1 METWRRTWA
10 EIDID
15 CLRFNYNQIR
25 RCVSE
30 NSEICCVVKANGY
43 GHNALRVARELSA
56 LGASWFAVSNIE
68 EALQLRYG
76 GITASVLILG
86 YTPINCAT
94 LLAENDISQCV
105 YSYEYAKELALANQ
119 SEKKIKI
126 HIKIDTGMG
135 RIGFSAIDTYDAMTS
150 VDEIFDICSLDAL
163 ETEGIFTHFA
173 ISDAGKSGED
183 YTRRQYENFMNI
195 VDSLGAKGVSFK
207 YKHCSNSAAVFEY
220 PEYQMDM
227 VRAGIVLYGLLPAD
241 EVKAPE
247 LRPVMSLKS
256 VISFVKNVKRGTSLS
271 YGCEYVAE
279 RDMRIA
285 TVPIGYAY
293 GFFRTNFSG
302 GGKVMVNGVEADIVG
317 RVCMDQM
324 MIDVSSVDSVNMGDE
339 VLIFGREGITA
350 DTLARINGTI
360 NYEIICAVGERVPRV
375 FKENGEVSDIVDA
388 VFKI

>member
-15 CLRFNYNQIR
+15 CLRFNYNKIR
-25 RCVSE
+25 KCVSDA
-30 NSEICCVVKANGY
+30 SEICCVVKANGY

-56 LGASWFAVSNIE
+56 LGALWFAVSNIE

-76 GITASVLILG
+76 GIDASVLILG
-86 YTPINCAT
+86 YTPVSCAT

-105 YSYEYAKELALANQ
+105 YSYEYAAALARENQ
-119 SEKKIKI
+119 SSKKIKI
-126 HIKIDTGMG
+126 HIKSDTGMG
-135 RIGFSAIDTYDAMTS
+135 RIGFSTVNTEDAVAS
-150 VDEIFDICSLDAL
+150 IDEICAICKLGGLDP
-163 ETEGIFTHFA
+163 EGIFTHFA
-173 ISDAGKSGED
+173 ISDGGESGRN
-183 YTRRQYENFMNI
+183 YTESQYRRFMNLI
-195 VDSLGAKGVSFK
+195 DALDKEGVHFK

-227 VRAGIVLYGLLPAD
+227 VRAGIVLYGLLPSN

-256 VISFVKNVKRGTSLS
+256 VVSFVKDVKKGTPLS
-271 YGCEYVAE
+271 YGCEYVAPE
-279 RDMRIA
+279 DMRVA
-285 TVPIGYAY
+285 TVPIGYAD

-302 GGKVMVNGVEADIVG
+302 GGKVVVNGVQADIVG

-324 MIDVSSVDSVNMGDE
+324 MIDVSGIENVSMGDE
-339 VLIFGREGITA
+339 VLLFGREGITA
-350 DTLARINGTI
+350 DTLAKVNGTI

-375 FKENGEVSDIVDA
+375 FKKDGEVVDIVDA
-388 VFKI
+388 VFKV